1 MDSSRTRIEV
11 KEVVR
16 LAVLSINGDQN
27 GHVMLTAAP
36 DHQLDAAVCRSYC
49 DTGVGSW
56 MRCAVEL
63 CTARTLDQMLT
74 SIGSAQHSPCR
85 SR

>member
-1 MDSSRTRIEV
+1 MDSSRTRIGV
-11 KEVVR
+11 KEDIP
-16 LAVLSINGDQN
+16 LAVLSLHGDQD
-27 GHVMLTAAP
+27 GPVVLTTAP